1 MLIPGF
7 STIHNLRDYGG
18 YATADNARLRAKTL
32 YRSGHLS
39 DADNAELG
47 GIDQLA
53 LRAMIDLRSD
63 RERHEHPFRA
73 LPNTAYTLYFA
84 NGGMQDAPH
93 LSGRFSKMQDAS
105 EVRAAMTRFYGQ
117 MPFLPECREAFRVYL
132 ETLAAT
138 DGPSL
143 VHCFAGKDRT
153 GFAVALVHKLLGV
166 HDDDLMADYL
176 KTNDTGEA
184 RIEDGVATLRGKHG
198 AQMSDIALREVMMVT
213 PAYLATA
220 FAALDETASGMTGYI
235 REHLKLS
242 PAQIE
247 QLRQNCLA

>member
-1 MLIPGF
+1 MLIPDF
-7 STIHNLRDYGG
+7 RTIHNLRDYGG
-18 YATADNARLRAKTL
+18 YGTADNARLRARTL

-39 DADNAELG
+39 DADAEELG
-47 GIDQLA
+47 GIDQLG

-73 LPNTAYTLYFA
+73 LPAAAYTLHFA
-84 NGGMQDAPH
+84 NGGQQDAPH
-93 LSGRFSKMQDAS
+93 LSGLFSNMQDATQ
-105 EVRAAMTRFYGQ
+105 VRTAMARFYGQ
-117 MPFLPECREAFRVYL
+117 MPFLPECRDAFRLFL

-176 KTNDTGEA
+176 KTNDSGDA
-184 RIEDGVATLRGKHG
+184 RIQDGVASLRRKHG
-198 AQMSDIALREVMMVT
+198 TQMSDVALREVMMVT
-213 PAYLATA
+213 PDYLTCA
-220 FAALDETASGMTGYI
+220 FAALDETAGGMAGYF
-235 REHLKLS
+235 REHLNVS
-242 PAQIE
+242 ANQIE
-247 QLRQNCLA
+247 QIRQNCLA